1 VRIAVLL
8 AGGALC
14 LGGAETTRAETVVI
28 PELINYQGRLETQ
41 NAAKAYADGLYDLE
55 FRLWNQANDGEL
67 IWGEKYSVYVKGGR
81 FNVVLGAG
89 GSPLDGETPRC
100 NSLRAAL
107 RITPAESHKK
117 RYLGIT
123 VLQDENRQPLDDPTE
138 SFPRQ
143 QLLTSGYAVQAQY
156 ARYAEESSARFV
168 ATQGLQ
174 VLGAVAT
181 FSQGIQVSGAP
192 AELQAGLQVSGGKAT
207 FAGGLEVTGG
217 EANLGTG
224 VTVSGGKARINNG
237 LEVRGGS
244 TLSGG
249 GQLNGKFVVKGGQI
263 QLDTGP
269 DKGIGFPADPWDG
282 SGDGAWLSYYRPGDS
297 GEAGMLSL
305 GIANDAD
312 DNLELKAS
320 GKVLVTSR
328 RNNVEISGRTNVV
341 IFGRNNVEISGR
353 TNVVITASKGD
364 VRIDTSASEGSDV
377 MLDAGS
383 DDIIV
388 RGRVKMFAGIA
399 MLADKNDVN
408 EVANRDSFYMV
419 YLDNGRCTVDIS
431 TGGNGSLHVFLRHV
445 RDDDWNNGFYIF
457 PVAKGNRFHLHNIA
471 RTDSDEDWKLQVFR
485 RDLGIMSD

>member
-1 VRIAVLL
+1 MRIAVLL

-55 FRLWNQANDGEL
+55 FRLWDRANDGEL

-143 QLLTSGYAVQAQY
+143 QLLTAGYAVQAQY
-156 ARYAEESSARFV
+156 AQYAEESSARFV

-192 AELQAGLQVSGGKAT
+192 AELQAGLKVSGGKAT

-217 EANLGTG
+217 KATLGTG

-320 GKVLVTSR
+320 GKVLVTS
-328 RNNVEISGRTNVV
+328 
-341 IFGRNNVEISGR
+341 GRNNVEI
-353 TNVVITASKGD
+353 TAPKGD
-364 VRIDTSASEGSDV
+364 IT
-377 MLDAGS
+377 LDAGA

-399 MLADKNDVN
+399 GLADKKEVD
-408 EVANRDSFYMV
+408 EVAKQDSFYMV
-419 YLDNGRCTVDIS
+419 YLDNGYCTVDI
-431 TGGNGSLHVFLRHV
+431 TTDGNGSLHVFLRDIQ
-445 RDDDWNNGFYIF
+445 DDDYGFYMF
-457 PVAKGNRFHLHNIA
+457 PVAKGNRFHLHHIGHVGFVG
-471 RTDSDEDWKLQVFR
+471 DWKLQVFR